1 MQNTEFSTVTLLTLA
16 SEVEAA
22 FPDRFEDQKFNLDRM
37 LEVLNNDKIFSDR
50 DRKIIYLCFERDMA
64 FDEIVAAENV
74 TIQTVR
80 YTIDIM
86 YQKLFCFSKVY
97 RSNRAIE
104 DIAAY
109 KLLDEGDT
117 YLKLFGNQ
125 TYYEVARDYI
135 RNERKFDLQMSRAH
149 ATIVALTL
157 GFAGKHLDHRY
168 ILSVER
174 VAAEK
179 FDLRYLNLDLA
190 GSSNEASAT
199 FAPFPG
205 INTNIE
211 KLQNFLS
218 NVLGR
223 KVTASE
229 EIDLRDQIANALDN
243 LDI

>member
-1 MQNTEFSTVTLLTLA
+1 MTEIKLSTLTLLNIA
-16 SEVEAA
+16 AEIESA
-22 FPDRFEDQKFNLDRM
+22 FPDRFEDRNFNLDR
-37 LEVLNNDKIFSDR
+37 LLDVLNDAKIFSDR
-50 DRKIIYLCFERDMA
+50 DRRIIYLCFERDMA
-64 FDEIVAAENV
+64 FDEIVSVVNV
-74 TIQTVR
+74 PTEVVR

-97 RSNRAIE
+97 RSNKSIE

-157 GFAGKHLDHRY
+157 GFAGKELDHRY
-168 ILSVER
+168 VLSVER
-174 VAAEK
+174 AAAEK
-179 FDLRYLNLDLA
+179 FDLRYLDIIISE
-190 GSSNEASAT
+190 SSNEASAT

-211 KLQNFLS
+211 NLQNFLS
-218 NVLGR
+218 NVLSR

-229 EIDLRDQIANALDN
+229 ES
-243 LDI
+243 

>member
-1 MQNTEFSTVTLLTLA
+1 MQDIKFSTLTLLNIA
-16 SEVEAA
+16 AEIEAA
-22 FPDRFEDQKFNLDRM
+22 FPDRFEDRNFDLDRM
-37 LEVLNNDKIFSDR
+37 LDVLNDNKIFSDR

-64 FDEIVAAENV
+64 FDEIVAAENIR
-74 TIQTVR
+74 IQTVR

-86 YQKLFCFSKVY
+86 YLKLFCFSKVY

-190 GSSNEASAT
+190 GSSNEATAT
-199 FAPFPG
+199 FEPYPG

-211 KLQNFLS
+211 KLQSFLS
-218 NVLGR
+218 NVLVR

-229 EIDLRDQIANALDN
+229 ES
-243 LDI
+243 

>member
-1 MQNTEFSTVTLLTLA
+1 MQNTEFSTLTLLTLA

-22 FPDRFEDQKFNLDRM
+22 FPDRFEDRKFNLDRL

-50 DRKIIYLCFERDMA
+50 DRKIIYLCFERSMT

-74 TIQTVR
+74 PIQTVR

-86 YQKLFCFSKVY
+86 YLKLFCFSQVY

-157 GFAGKHLDHRY
+157 GFAGKELDHRY

-190 GSSNEASAT
+190 RSSNAAT
-199 FAPFPG
+199 AVFGPHDG

-223 KVTASE
+223 KVIASE
-229 EIDLRDQIANALDN
+229 EIDLRDQIKNALDE
-243 LDI
+243 LG

>member
-1 MQNTEFSTVTLLTLA
+1 MQENTFSTSTLLNIA
-16 SEVEAA
+16 AEIEAA
-22 FPDRFEDQKFNLDRM
+22 FPDRFEDRNFNLDR
-37 LEVLNNDKIFSDR
+37 LLDVLNDDKIFSDR
-50 DRKIIYLCFERDMA
+50 DRRIIYLCFERDMA
-64 FDEIVAAENV
+64 FDEIVAVENV
-74 TIQTVR
+74 PISTVR

-97 RSNRAIE
+97 RSNKSIE

-157 GFAGKHLDHRY
+157 GFAGKELDHRY
-168 ILSVER
+168 VLSVER

-179 FDLRYLNLDLA
+179 FDLRYLDISMSD
-190 GSSNEASAT
+190 SSNEANAT
-199 FAPFPG
+199 FEPYPG

-211 KLQNFLS
+211 KLQNFLT
-218 NVLGR
+218 NILGR

-229 EIDLRDQIANALDN
+229 ALEERKEVIYD
-243 LDI
+243 